1 MNGGAGPL
9 DGAAEL
15 EGQDAQNETQQ
26 GDGQAD
32 LGRNHE
38 CKDGLVENKDV
49 KSLEASQHHC
59 FFTDSSGNY
68 LLQSPPRDTCK
79 LL

>member
-38 CKDGLVENKDV
+38 CKDGLVENKRQV
-49 KSLEASQHHC
+49 LRSITASL
-59 FFTDSSGNY
+59 FFH
-68 LLQSPPRDTCK
+68 
-79 LL
+79 